1 MDFAK
6 NYISDFRDGV
16 SLSVQRKRAVPR
28 KWSPPVADQV
38 KINYDGAMFGE
49 SDMAGIGVV
58 IRNCEGQVMAALSEQ
73 IVKPPTVDFL
83 ELLAARRAVS
93 FSTQLDYVQGVC
105 EGNSESVV
113 NALKGSGMKNSRGN
127 ISSRIFYLIQT
138 LLRVYLSLL

>member
-73 IVKPPTVDFL
+73 IAKPPPVDFL
-83 ELLAARRAVS
+83 ELLVAR
-93 FSTQLDYVQGVC
+93 
-105 EGNSESVV
+105 
-113 NALKGSGMKNSRGN
+113 
-127 ISSRIFYLIQT
+127 
-138 LLRVYLSLL
+138 

>member
-1 MDFAK
+1 MGYRPRFYVLWPHFK
-6 NYISDFRDGV
+6 NAASELFFR
-16 SLSVQRKRAVPR
+16 S
-28 KWSPPVADQV
+28 VADSV

-73 IVKPPTVDFL
+73 IVKPLTVDFL

-113 NALKGSGMKNSRGN
+113 NALNGSGMKNSRGRHLIKDILSHSN
-127 ISSRIFYLIQT
+127 SFQSISFAHVGR
-138 LLRVYLSLL
+138 